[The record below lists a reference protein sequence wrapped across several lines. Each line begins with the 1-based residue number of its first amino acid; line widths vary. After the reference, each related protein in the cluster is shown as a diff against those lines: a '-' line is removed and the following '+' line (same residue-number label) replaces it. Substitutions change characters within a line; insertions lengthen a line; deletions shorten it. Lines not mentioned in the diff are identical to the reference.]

1 MFQARS
7 QQNAGVNVPPRR
19 TVLLPP
25 PWPHWTGP
33 ISRHK
38 ARTNRLSTN
47 LQPDQRSCGAKP
59 TSRFKRWSDC
69 KSPPTPE
76 GHAQCRCRQQ
86 ADHRDKAFL
95 LSALPENQCR
105 SRACASKGRARRHW
119 FAPESRERSNSSR
132 FGAAAWSTRWYDRRE
147 SLSPKEPEGQG
158 WLQASVRSRRR

>member
-1 MFQARS
+1 
-7 QQNAGVNVPPRR
+7 VNVPPAKDCAA
-19 TVLLPP
+19 T
-25 PWPHWTGP
+25 
-33 ISRHK
+33 
-38 ARTNRLSTN
+38 AAMAA
-47 LQPDQRSCGAKP
+47 PDGLNQQAQGAYQQALDELAPDKRSCGAKP

-76 GHAQCRCRQQ
+76 GHAQCRCRPQ